1 MKETLTERPPKV
13 VVSKG
18 ARKWF
23 ITVYLHVTEVAD
35 GFECESFSAEVDHR
49 PTIDDVRDAIIAH
62 IDAETD
68 DKILSGYQWLILHG
82 EDEGKVA
89 NVWLSAENQSNY
101 KAYHDAAH
109 DYPDLA
115 EFPVRYKV
123 GEDSE
128 KKPIYENFQNLQE
141 LAQFYLGG
149 IAYIRQTLT
158 EGWREKDAV
167 DEWLEDVVL

>member
-23 ITVYLHVTEVAD
+23 ITVYLHVKEVTD

-68 DKILSGYQWLILHG
+68 DKILSGYQWLIL
-82 EDEGKVA
+82 
-89 NVWLSAENQSNY
+89 
-101 KAYHDAAH
+101 
-109 DYPDLA
+109 
-115 EFPVRYKV
+115 PVRYKV

-149 IAYIRQTLT
+149 IAYIRQMLT

-167 DEWLEDVVL
+167 NEWLEDVVL